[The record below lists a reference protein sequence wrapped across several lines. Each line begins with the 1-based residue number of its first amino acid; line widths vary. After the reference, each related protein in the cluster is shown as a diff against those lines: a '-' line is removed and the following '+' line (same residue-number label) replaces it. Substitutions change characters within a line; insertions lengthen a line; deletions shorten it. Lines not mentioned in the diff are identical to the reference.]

1 MKHFKYF
8 LLVAAVAMS
17 FFSCQKNVQVSFV
30 NGTQEIDAQGDS
42 IEIGLRSNG
51 EWTIK
56 STAEWITISPMSGNG
71 DATLTLSAEA
81 NTTGEPRMAEVR
93 AITKDNASVLTLT
106 QGFSEPEK
114 YVKVMPNEILCDSEG
129 GEFVVMLSAN
139 VNWSVS
145 TPTWIKCLPS
155 EGSGDARITITIDP
169 IDSDMHES
177 REVDVVFG
185 NSNVFEKVHVV
196 QTVAP
201 VLDIELAP
209 NNLQFVC
216 TGETKTMTVTTE
228 DSWMA
233 SVEDDWVSL
242 SQTEGQGDAEISVTV
257 GENPIYLNRV
267 SIVVFT
273 TAGNVQKVLTIL
285 QEATPNPHFLEVSPR
300 EIAFGKEGG
309 ENEITIS
316 CDADWEFDLD
326 CDWLMLSQLSGSGNG
341 SVILTADPNLLT
353 ETRSAMFHVKS
364 GTLSYGITVSQA
376 AGDVPIEASFE
387 PDTLFVP
394 YTGGLQHVQL
404 TSNTS
409 WTLRFNT
416 WISIYTATSG
426 EGDAS
431 FDVIIDSNTDSNS
444 RTGYVNA
451 IHSGQVVGSLVI
463 VQEGKT
469 IGLETD
475 VLQLDVH
482 PEGGEFEVHVTSN
495 QAWTVHAD
503 SDWLHCN
510 PQSGFGNGSF
520 TIEVDVLSSPRP
532 REGHIKVVGEMGS
545 EVVIVV
551 SQH

>member
-1 MKHFKYF
+1 M
-8 LLVAAVAMS
+8 
-17 FFSCQKNVQVSFV
+17 

-341 SVILTADPNLLT
+341 SISVSLADNTSEEAREAVITIASNDKTETVTIKQGAATKPTVTALNANYDGRTSAVVSFSYSSMFPVTEYGVCYNTTGQPTINDAHQSETGNATQGTPTLSLTGLSYSTTYYVRAYAKSAVGITYSESVSFTTANNWPGGDDNVTPNL
-353 ETRSAMFHVKS
+353 
-364 GTLSYGITVSQA
+364 
-376 AGDVPIEASFE
+376 
-387 PDTLFVP
+387 
-394 YTGGLQHVQL
+394 
-404 TSNTS
+404 
-409 WTLRFNT
+409 
-416 WISIYTATSG
+416 
-426 EGDAS
+426 
-431 FDVIIDSNTDSNS
+431 
-444 RTGYVNA
+444 
-451 IHSGQVVGSLVI
+451 
-463 VQEGKT
+463 
-469 IGLETD
+469 
-475 VLQLDVH
+475 
-482 PEGGEFEVHVTSN
+482 
-495 QAWTVHAD
+495 
-503 SDWLHCN
+503 
-510 PQSGFGNGSF
+510 
-520 TIEVDVLSSPRP
+520 
-532 REGHIKVVGEMGS
+532 
-545 EVVIVV
+545 
-551 SQH
+551 